1 MVQVRLQ
8 KILSEAG
15 VASRRGGEELIRA
28 GKVSVNGQVISQLGF
43 KADPASDRIRVNGK
57 PIPRPAP
64 KVYYLLYKPRGVITS
79 LKDPEGRPT
88 IKDLLPRIKLKVFPV
103 GRLDYDAEGI
113 LLLTND
119 GEMTMRLS
127 HPRYGVPRTYLVKV
141 KGVLT
146 PREMEQVRQGVML
159 ADGMSP
165 AMKIAPV
172 RRLAKN
178 SWLRVTLHE
187 GRNRVIKRTFE
198 AIHHPVL
205 HLKRIG
211 FGPLT
216 LGKPRGTL
224 GPGDCRPLSAEEIEQ
239 LRRTG

>member
-1 MVQVRLQ
+1 MMLVRLQ
-8 KILSEAG
+8 KILAEAG

-28 GKVSVNGQVISQLGF
+28 GRVSVNGQVISKLGF
-43 KADPASDRIRVNGK
+43 KADPELDRIRVDGK
-57 PIPRPAP
+57 PLPRPAP

-88 IKDLLPRIKLKVFPV
+88 VKDLLPRIKVKVFPV

-119 GEMTMRLS
+119 GEMAMHLS
-127 HPRYGVPRTYLVKV
+127 HPRYGAARTYLVKV
-141 KGVLT
+141 KGALT
-146 PREMEQVRQGVML
+146 QGEMEQLEQGVML

-165 AMKIAPV
+165 AMRVAPA

-178 SWLRVTLHE
+178 SWLRITLHE

-205 HLKRIG
+205 QLRRIK
-211 FGPLT
+211 FASLT
-216 LGKPRGTL
+216 LAGL
-224 GPGDCRPLSAEEIEQ
+224 GPGDCRPLSSEEIEQ
-239 LRRTG
+239 LRRV

>member
-8 KILSEAG
+8 KILAEAG

-28 GKVSVNGQVISQLGF
+28 GRVSVNGQVISKLGF
-43 KADPASDRIRVNGK
+43 KADPALDRIRVNGR
-57 PIPRPAP
+57 PIPRPSA

-79 LKDPEGRPT
+79 LKDPVGRPT
-88 IKDLLPRIKLKVFPV
+88 VKDLIPRIKTKVFPV

-119 GEMTMRLS
+119 GELAMHLS

-141 KGVLT
+141 KGILT
-146 PREMEQVRQGVML
+146 PGEMEQVAQGVML

-165 AMKIAPV
+165 AMQVTPA

-198 AIHHPVL
+198 AIRHPVL
-205 HLKRIG
+205 QLRRIR
-211 FGPLT
+211 FASLT
-216 LGKPRGTL
+216 LEGL
-224 GPGDCRPLSAEEIEQ
+224 EPGDCRPLSSEEIDQ
-239 LRRTG
+239 LRGSV

>member
-1 MVQVRLQ
+1 MMLVRLQ
-8 KILSEAG
+8 KILAEAG
-15 VASRRGGEELIRA
+15 VTSRRGGEDLIRS
-28 GKVSVNGQVISQLGF
+28 GRVSVNGQVISKLGF
-43 KADPASDRIRVNGK
+43 KADPALDRIKVNGR
-57 PIPRPAP
+57 PIPRPSP

-88 IKDLLPRIKLKVFPV
+88 IKDLIPRIKVKVFPV

-119 GEMTMRLS
+119 GEMAMRLS

-146 PREMEQVRQGVML
+146 PGEMQQVGQGVML

-165 AMKIAPV
+165 AMEITPA

-198 AIHHPVL
+198 AIHHPAL
-205 HLKRIG
+205 QLKRIR

-216 LGKPRGTL
+216 LGKL
-224 GPGDCRPLSAEEIEQ
+224 GGRLEPGDCRPLSAAEIEE
-239 LRRTG
+239 LRDLQ

>member
-1 MVQVRLQ
+1 MYIHQFFLY
-8 KILSEAG
+8 A
-15 VASRRGGEELIRA
+15 
-28 GKVSVNGQVISQLGF
+28 
-43 KADPASDRIRVNGK
+43 
-57 PIPRPAP
+57 

-119 GEMTMRLS
+119 GEMAMRLS

-146 PREMEQVRQGVML
+146 PGEMERLEQGVML

-165 AMKIAPV
+165 AMRVFPA

-178 SWLRVTLHE
+178 SWVRITLHE
-187 GRNRVIKRTFE
+187 GRNRVVKRTFE

-205 HLKRIG
+205 QLKRIR

-216 LGKPRGTL
+216 LDKLGAKL
-224 GPGDCRPLSAEEIEQ
+224 GPGDCRPLSAAEIEQ
-239 LRRTG
+239 LRDWQ